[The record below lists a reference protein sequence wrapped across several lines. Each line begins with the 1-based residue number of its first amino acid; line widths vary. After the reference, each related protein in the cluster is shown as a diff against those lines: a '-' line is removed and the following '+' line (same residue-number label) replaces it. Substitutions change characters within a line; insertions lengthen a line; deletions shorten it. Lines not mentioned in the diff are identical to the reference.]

1 MPHNASYEYD
11 DEYTFGTPSREHILE
26 RRVKDLEETVARLE
40 KELHSVKASNYGI
53 TKVSDYQFGVK
64 GTKANIGA
72 LAGTIGA
79 SLPQEP
85 YKAD

>member
-1 MPHNASYEYD
+1 MPHNPSYEYD
-11 DEYTFGTPSREHILE
+11 DEYTFGTPNREHILE
-26 RRVKDLEETVARLE
+26 RRVKELEDTVARLE
-40 KELHSVKASNYGI
+40 KELHGVKASNYDL
-53 TKVSDYQFGVK
+53 TTVSDYQFGVK
-64 GTKANIGA
+64 GMKTNIGA